1 MRVITDGKPIPA
13 GYTPPEA
20 PKPKPQQP
28 QQGMAGEA
36 FAQALAGAIVNGFRT
51 AIASMPAPVVNIP
64 KPEVKI
70 NSPVYVTAPEVKVPP
85 TTVNVPDGKA
95 PIVNIEPAS
104 VTLQTNRPSKWKFT
118 HNRDEYGRITTTI
131 AEDISNKKD

>member
-1 MRVITDGKPIPA
+1 MRVITDGKVIPS

-20 PKPKPQQP
+20 PKPKTAP
-28 QQGMAGEA
+28 QQGQLGEA

-51 AIASMPAPVVNIP
+51 AIASLPAPVVNVP
-64 KPEVKI
+64 RPEVRI
-70 NSPVYVTAPEVKVPP
+70 NAPVYVQPPEIKIPAS
-85 TTVNVPDGKA
+85 TVNVPDGKA

-118 HNRDEYGRITTTI
+118 HNRDEFGRITTTI
-131 AEDISNKKD
+131 AEDISNK

>member
-1 MRVITDGKPIPA
+1 M
-13 GYTPPEA
+13 
-20 PKPKPQQP
+20 
-28 QQGMAGEA
+28 GEA
-36 FAQALAGAIVNGFRT
+36 FALALSNAIVNGFRT

-95 PIVNIEPAS
+95 PIVNIEPAK
-104 VTLQTNRPSKWKFT
+104 VTLQTNRPKKWKFT
-118 HNRDEYGRITTTI
+118 FNRDEFGRITTAE
-131 AEDISNKKD
+131 AEDISKQ